1 MSNPNEISPEEFS
14 VLCRALD
21 LTLAPDEAE
30 RLREAYAG
38 MRLLLQ
44 RLPRSAELFPEPAI
58 IYAHPGTR
66 LAT

>member
-1 MSNPNEISPEEFS
+1 MSDPNEVSPADLS
-14 VLCRALD
+14 VLCQALG

-44 RLPRSAELFPEPAI
+44 RLPRSAEFFPEPAI

-66 LAT
+66 LTT